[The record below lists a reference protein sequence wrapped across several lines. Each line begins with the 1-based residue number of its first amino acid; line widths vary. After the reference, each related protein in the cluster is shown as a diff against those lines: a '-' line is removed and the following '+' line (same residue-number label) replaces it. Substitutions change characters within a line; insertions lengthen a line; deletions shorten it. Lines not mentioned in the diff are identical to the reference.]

1 MGQFEMAHP
10 LNSVDLYKS
19 FQIMQEIR
27 HQTAR
32 KSSKQQSIELPPM
45 QTRSSGTLSK
55 RKQLTSIVKIF
66 LYFKIDFLGSRGTN
80 CYSKMDSSKK
90 FS

>member
-55 RKQLTSIVKIF
+55 RKQLTSNVYIF
-66 LYFKIDFLGSRGTN
+66 LF
-80 CYSKMDSSKK
+80 
-90 FS
+90 